1 MFLLVE
7 VSSCNVY
14 HEILTCISLL
24 ENNNNKNNT
33 YDFPHQTLY
42 NLTFD
47 INISQKGKHQA
58 NIAQCDWSDARRDN
72 YGKGHVHVLL
82 ITYTSNSTIL

>member
-1 MFLLVE
+1 MFHLVE
-7 VSSCNVY
+7 VSCCYVY
-14 HEILTCISLL
+14 HEILTGISLL

-58 NIAQCDWSDARRDN
+58 NIAQCDWSGARRDN
-72 YGKGHVHVLL
+72 YGKGHVLL